1 MDIPNNILRALR
13 LTVVLW
19 LITVVVLT
27 LPMLGLARLAAPH
40 QAEGSLLRLDGQ
52 VVGSS
57 LIGQAFSSARY
68 LQSRPSGNP
77 NLAPSNPALVDQIGQ
92 NARRWRSLG
101 LQHPAPELLEVSA
114 SGVDPHLGVAAAR
127 QQFPALAQE
136 RGLAI
141 DQLESLLRRHRQGP
155 RSGAAI
161 EPVVNVLAFNLELDH
176 LSRTQQAS
184 QAKQSSQA
192 QQSSQG
198 R

>member
-1 MDIPNNILRALR
+1 MDIPNAILRALR
-13 LTVVLW
+13 LTLALW

-27 LPMLGLARLAAPH
+27 LPMLGLARLVAPH
-40 QAEGSLLRLDGQ
+40 QAAGSLLRLDGQ

-57 LIGQAFSSARY
+57 LIGQPFSSARY

-114 SGVDPHLGVAAAR
+114 SGVDPHLGLAAAR
-127 QQFPALAQE
+127 QQFPALAKE
-136 RGLAI
+136 RGLPI
-141 DQLESLLRRHRQGP
+141 DQLEALLRRHRQGP

-176 LSRTQQAS
+176 LSRRQRVS
-184 QAKQSSQA
+184 QAGQA
-192 QQSSQG
+192 HQG